1 MTLEQIT
8 PILIALV
15 GSAGLWGFLSLRA
28 KQSHEKSLKDD
39 AKSAEF
45 NDTLR
50 EQVERL
56 SVKLDKVI
64 SDKETLLIEM
74 SDMKASL
81 AEANATIKHLEQMI
95 TYGWTTR
102 KDLRI
107 R

>member
-1 MTLEQIT
+1 MITEQML
-8 PILIALV
+8 PIILAVL

-39 AKSAEF
+39 AKTAQF

-56 SVKLDKVI
+56 SEKLDKVI
-64 SDKETLLIEM
+64 SDKEQLLVEM
-74 SDMKASL
+74 SDMKAQL
-81 AEANATIKHLEQMI
+81 AEANTTIKHLEEM
-95 TYGWTTR
+95 
-102 KDLRI
+102 LRQ

>member
-1 MTLEQIT
+1 MEFDQLT
-8 PILIALV
+8 PIIIALV

-39 AKSAEF
+39 AKSAQF

-56 SVKLDKVI
+56 SDKLDRVI
-64 SDKETLLIEM
+64 SDKEKLLLEM

-81 AEANATIKHLEQMI
+81 AEANATIKHLEEL
-95 TYGWTTR
+95 
-102 KDLRI
+102 LRS
-107 R
+107 RG

>member
-1 MTLEQIT
+1 MTLEQLT

-50 EQVERL
+50 EQVDRL
-56 SVKLDKVI
+56 SIKLDKVI
-64 SDKETLLIEM
+64 SDKETLLREM

-81 AEANATIKHLEQMI
+81 AEANATIKHLEEM
-95 TYGWTTR
+95 
-102 KDLRI
+102 LRQ
-107 R
+107 RP

>member
-1 MTLEQIT
+1 MITEQML
-8 PILIALV
+8 PIILAVL

-39 AKSAEF
+39 AKTAQF

-56 SVKLDKVI
+56 SEKLDKVI
-64 SDKETLLIEM
+64 SDKEQLLVEM
-74 SDMKASL
+74 SDMKAAL
-81 AEANATIKHLEQMI
+81 AEANATIKHLEEM
-95 TYGWTTR
+95 
-102 KDLRI
+102 LRQ